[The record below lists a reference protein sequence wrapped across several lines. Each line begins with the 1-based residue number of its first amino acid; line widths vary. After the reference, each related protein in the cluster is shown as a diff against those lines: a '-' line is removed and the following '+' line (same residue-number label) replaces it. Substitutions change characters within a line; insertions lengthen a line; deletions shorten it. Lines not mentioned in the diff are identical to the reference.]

1 MTIILNQNENF
12 TLFII
17 HVQIANTILNQCI
30 SLCLYKIGHISFYP
44 IKLSR
49 YRRLCSTCM
58 RKHILLVWYSLVWWP
73 TILCCFSCTFHN
85 EQPLN
90 SINFLDTHALIAE
103 SRLCIIIMSSHSV
116 HNRLT
121 QISQNA
127 KVWKTSSKFANLI
140 AAMVR
145 IIGCELHWFVFRW
158 DHCLNSRVPII
169 GDRIIRSSNSAM
181 V

>member
-1 MTIILNQNENF
+1 MYF
-12 TLFII
+12 TLPLSNRTHKFLSNKMVTLQTL
-17 HVQIANTILNQCI
+17 VQYMYEKTHFVGMIQ
-30 SLCLYKIGHISFYP
+30 S
-44 IKLSR
+44 
-49 YRRLCSTCM
+49 
-58 RKHILLVWYSLVWWP
+58 VWWLP
-73 TILCCFSCTFHN
+73 ILCCFSCTFHN
-85 EQPLN
+85 EQPSN

-103 SRLCIIIMSSHSV
+103 SRLCIIIMSSHSL

-127 KVWKTSSKFANLI
+127 KVWKTSLKFANLT
-140 AAMVR
+140 ATMVR
-145 IIGCELHWFVFRW
+145 IIGCELHWFVFRG